1 MKKMLPA
8 AGLAALVFF
17 AGCANA
23 PQVAGNFQTQVAKAC
38 AVVQPTLLSVQAMT
52 VSDPAQQVIIGQV
65 VKLNGSVCAANA
77 SVDPSSVVALVN
89 TSIPAAV
96 QVIALLPID
105 EAAKSGA
112 QIGLMAFQVALSAA
126 LAQYGT
132 PTTAA
137 PAAASG
143 AATQ

>member
-1 MKKMLPA
+1 MKKMLLA
-8 AGLAALVFF
+8 AGLAALMFF

-23 PQVAGNFQTQVAKAC
+23 PQVASNFQTQVAKAC

-52 VSDPAQQVIIGQV
+52 VSDPAQQVIIRQV
-65 VKLNGSVCAANA
+65 VQINGSVCAANA
-77 SVDPSSVVALVN
+77 SVDPSNVVALVN

-96 QVIALLPID
+96 QVIALLPIE

-137 PAAASG
+137 PASASG

>member
-1 MKKMLPA
+1 MKKMLLA
-8 AGLAALVFF
+8 AGLAALMFF

-23 PQVAGNFQTQVAKAC
+23 PQVASNFQTQVAKAC

-65 VKLNGSVCAANA
+65 VKLNGSVCDANA
-77 SVDPSSVVALVN
+77 SVDPSNVTALVN

-132 PTTAA
+132 PAAAA

>member
-1 MKKMLPA
+1 MKSFLIA
-8 AGLAALVFF
+8 AFAAVCVAF

-23 PQVAGNFQTQVAKAC
+23 PKVAGDFQVQVAKAC

-52 VSDPAQQVIIGQV
+52 VNDPAQQVIIGQV
-65 VKLNGSVCAANA
+65 VKLNGSVCSANA
-77 SVDPSSVVALVN
+77 SVDPSNVSALVN

-105 EAAKSGA
+105 DAAKAGA

-137 PAAASG
+137 PAPASG

>member
-1 MKKMLPA
+1 MFKKLCLA
-8 AGLAALVFF
+8 AGLVAALAF

-23 PQVAGNFQTQVAKAC
+23 PQVAGNFQVQVAKAC

-52 VSDPAQQVIIGQV
+52 VSDPTQQVIIGQV

-77 SVDPSSVVALVN
+77 SVDPSNVFALVN

-132 PTTAA
+132 PAVA
-137 PAAASG
+137 VPASG
-143 AATQ
+143 AVAQ

>member
-1 MKKMLPA
+1 MKKMLLT
-8 AGLAALVFF
+8 AGLAALMFF

-23 PQVAGNFQTQVAKAC
+23 PQVAGEFQTQVAKAC

-52 VSDPAQQVIIGQV
+52 VSDPTQQVIIRQV
-65 VKLNGSVCAANA
+65 VQLNGSVCAANA
-77 SVDPSSVVALVN
+77 SVDPSNVFALVN

-126 LAQYGT
+126 LAQYGA

>member
-1 MKKMLPA
+1 MKRMLLA
-8 AGLAALVFF
+8 AGLAASIFF

-23 PQVAGNFQTQVAKAC
+23 PKVAGDFQAQVAKAC

-52 VSDPAQQVIIGQV
+52 VSDPTQQVIIGQV

-77 SVDPSSVVALVN
+77 SVDPSNVSELVN

-105 EAAKSGA
+105 DAAKAGA

-132 PTTAA
+132 PTTVA
-137 PAAASG
+137 PAPASG
-143 AATQ
+143 VATQ